1 MQLYLLFTLSFDFR
15 FGRHF
20 LSNAEFLYNR
30 ICSTYFL
37 RKVNYFLY
45 MLMKITDGRME
56 GRKVVPK
63 LKGRQ
68 ELHRGLLL
76 RLWPS
81 EKIYF
86 DSFPV
91 SRGLFSS
98 LCCNNMPPVAAE
110 VDVRGAGWRSKKL
123 RCPCFH
129 DKTTEHPKP
138 RLSQQFT
145 HST

>member
-1 MQLYLLFTLSFDFR
+1 MQLYLLFRLSFDFR

-30 ICSTYFL
+30 FCSTYFH

-91 SRGLFSS
+91 SVGYFGLS
-98 LCCNNMPPVAAE
+98 AAKTCLLWLQRWTSE
-110 VDVRGAGWRSKKL
+110 GAGWRSEKL